1 MFSQHWGRSSLA
13 VASEEGVYPAE
24 CGADNMVSKGGEFCS
39 AMAYYGVGTNLVS
52 YLPKVQKQ
60 SNVTAASN
68 IAYWQGF
75 CYLSPLLGAF
85 LADSYWGRYRTI
97 VISLAIFTVGMALL
111 TLSSLVPASIHLFM
125 ISLNAIGVAGFLAS
139 MKLYMYQRPGGS
151 AYTRICQVIVA
162 ATRKANVDVPMD
174 SSVLYENPGKESAIV
189 GSRKLIHTD
198 GLKFL
203 DRAATITASDEVTP
217 DRTNPWKLCTV
228 TQVEELKILTR
239 ITPVLLTGIIFNTA
253 EALFPLFIEQ
263 GEIMDNLIVGL
274 SIPPAS
280 LTTFT
285 SLCILILATMYNK
298 VLMPMVSK
306 ITGLKGGLSEMQRIG
321 VGMFFRYAFAGVSCI
336 G

>member
-1 MFSQHWGRSSLA
+1 MGLFLTALGLGGIWPC
-13 VASEEGVYPAE
+13 VPTF
-24 CGADNMVSKGGEFCS
+24 GADQFDETNGSEKLQKVV
-39 AMAYYGVGTNLVS
+39 YYN
-52 YLPKVQKQ
+52 
-60 SNVTAASN
+60 
-68 IAYWQGF
+68 W
-75 CYLSPLLGAF
+75 
-85 LADSYWGRYRTI
+85 
-97 VISLAIFTVGMALL
+97 
-111 TLSSLVPASIHLFM
+111 
-125 ISLNAIGVAGFLAS
+125 
-139 MKLYMYQRPGGS
+139 YQRPGGS
-151 AYTRICQVIVA
+151 ALRRICQVIVA
-162 ATRKANVDVPMD
+162 ATCKANVDVPMD
-174 SSVLYENPGKESAIV
+174 SSLLYEIPGKESAIA
-189 GSRKLIHTD
+189 GSRKLNNTD

-203 DRAATITASDEVTP
+203 DRAVTITASDEVTP

-321 VGMFFRYAFAGVSCI
+321 VGMFFAMLSLASAALVEIVRLDIAKNRDPVHSRALVPMNI
-336 G
+336 MWQD